1 MSEEDWKALDWYEK
15 QWLAAQETANKAE
28 ENMLSTHEAY
38 LEKMKAATENALNN
52 MNKKYEESMLKNM
65 FGEDTKYTSFE

>member
-15 QWLAAQETANKAE
+15 QWLAAQETANEAE
-28 ENMLSTHEAY
+28 ENMLAAHEAH